1 MYGFLSL
8 QIIAMKY
15 FLITVLAA
23 ERSLISVDLLISFRI
38 TLRSECF
45 VTVLAAEWYLSGV
58 DFFKLVYKLPYVWN
72 TLTDL
77 DWLNVFSPV

>member
-1 MYGFLSL
+1 M
-8 QIIAMKY
+8 
-15 FLITVLAA
+15 LIDVD
-23 ERSLISVDLLISFRI
+23 SLISFQI
-38 TLRSECF
+38 TLHSECL

-72 TLTDL
+72 TLTHL